1 MASKSVELQQASQ
14 QRQDRERVTST
25 IAKYVML
32 TLGQPGNLLKLDVR
46 HLWKDNYRANVLVGT
61 DAGSAKVA
69 HSYFLVTDGNGKVLT
84 STPALAKH
92 YPVLAGGG
100 S

>member
-1 MASKSVELQQASQ
+1 MATKSVELQQASQ
-14 QRQDRERVTST
+14 QKQDRDRVTST
-25 IAKYVML
+25 IAKHVML

-61 DAGSAKVA
+61 DVGSAKVA
-69 HSYFLVTDGNGKVLT
+69 HSYFLVTDGNGKILA

-92 YPVLAGGG
+92 YPGVGTG